1 MKNIVYSFAQS
12 SDIEE
17 LLLATLGALHNL
29 SFYQDASTND
39 DDADDD
45 NDYTAIN
52 DSHQK
57 QTSRPVRQRLPNTCM
72 SARLADLSA
81 ALCTTL
87 QSGPPAARIEAA
99 RVLGNMTRSPVARQA
114 LCAAG
119 GLKVLV
125 RHLAGTSADATAA
138 DDGAELVGTSC
149 GVLVNLLSD
158 WERRAPFR
166 ELRGPYQLRD
176 VLQRAA
182 LRADWPLAATVCQA
196 LWNFLID
203 TANIVSALGEAE
215 ADYIAG
221 DLAEYLDEE
230 SLFGANVQ
238 PDERWEHFALV
249 AADLLERIQAES
261 MLGAVSPCASSEEE
275 EDDDDDVDQ
284 GVDDEMA
291 TRRSVDG
298 RSGSVAIA
306 AAQRI
311 GDAWQGQHFRSWLQ
325 ED

>member
-1 MKNIVYSFAQS
+1 M
-12 SDIEE
+12 EE

-29 SFYQDASTND
+29 SFYQDANTNDND
-39 DDADDD
+39 DD
-45 NDYTAIN
+45 DYGHDPTLQPRSI
-52 DSHQK
+52 
-57 QTSRPVRQRLPNTCM
+57 RPRQRLPTTCM

-87 QSGPPAARIEAA
+87 QTGPVSARIEAA

-125 RHLAGTSADATAA
+125 RHLSVSPTASAPAGAAAA
-138 DDGAELVGTSC
+138 DTELVGTSC

-182 LRADWPLAATVCQA
+182 LQADWLLAATVCQA
-196 LWNFLID
+196 LWNYLID
-203 TANIVSALGEAE
+203 TANIVGALGEDE

-230 SLFGANVQ
+230 SLFGADVQ
-238 PDERWEHFALV
+238 PDERWEHFAVV

-261 MLGAVSPCASSEEE
+261 VMGAVSPCASSDEEE
-275 EDDDDDVDQ
+275 EEEV
-284 GVDDEMA
+284 
-291 TRRSVDG
+291 VDG
-298 RSGSVAIA
+298 RHTDTGRRDEGRAGSVAIA

>member
-1 MKNIVYSFAQS
+1 M
-12 SDIEE
+12 EE

-29 SFYQDASTND
+29 SFYQDANSNDND
-39 DDADDD
+39 DDE
-45 NDYTAIN
+45 DYGHDPTLQPCSI
-52 DSHQK
+52 
-57 QTSRPVRQRLPNTCM
+57 RPRQRLPNTCM

-87 QSGPPAARIEAA
+87 QTGPVSARIEAA
-99 RVLGNMTRSPVARQA
+99 RVLGNMTRSPVARQS

-125 RHLAGTSADATAA
+125 RHLTVSSTVSAPASAAA
-138 DDGAELVGTSC
+138 DTELVGTSC

-182 LRADWPLAATVCQA
+182 LQADWLLAATVCQA

-203 TANIVSALGEAE
+203 TANIVGALGEDE

-230 SLFGANVQ
+230 SLFGADVQ
-238 PDERWEHFALV
+238 PDERWEHFAVV
-249 AADLLERIQAES
+249 AADLLERIQTEAV
-261 MLGAVSPCASSEEE
+261 MGAVSPCALSDEE
-275 EDDDDDVDQ
+275 EDEAEVLDA
-284 GVDDEMA
+284 EA
-291 TRRSVDG
+291 RRRDDG
-298 RSGSVAIA
+298 RAGSVAIA

-311 GDAWQGQHFRSWLQ
+311 GNAWQGQHFRSWLQ